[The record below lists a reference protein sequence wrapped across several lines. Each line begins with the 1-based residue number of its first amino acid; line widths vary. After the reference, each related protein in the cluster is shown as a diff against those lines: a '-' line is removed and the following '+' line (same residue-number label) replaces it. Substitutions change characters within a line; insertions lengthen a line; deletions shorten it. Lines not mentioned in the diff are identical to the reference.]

1 MSVKYDL
8 HIHSCLSPCGDAEMT
23 PNNIAGMAKLCG
35 LRVAALTDHNTSKN
49 CPAFFSA
56 CERRGVVA
64 IAGMELTTS
73 EDIHMVC
80 LFPTLDSA
88 MEFDAFVEARRM
100 RIKNRPDIF
109 GEQIIMNSNDEVTGK
124 DEYLLI
130 PATELD
136 ITSAAREVRRR
147 GGAAFPAHVDKQANG
162 LISILGTFPP
172 EPDFAAAEFFDCGV
186 IPRFK
191 EKHPLLGDVLILKN
205 SDAHTLEAM
214 CASAPGSFDFEDSKD
229 DDDMRHRL
237 IKLLNSRKYSAEF

>member
-8 HIHSCLSPCGDAEMT
+8 HIHSCLSPCGDYEMT
-23 PNNIAGMAKLCG
+23 PGNIAGMAKLCG
-35 LRVAALTDHNTSKN
+35 LRFAALTDHNTSKN

-64 IAGMELTTS
+64 VAGMELTTS

-80 LFPTLDSA
+80 LFPTLDLA
-88 MEFDAFVEARRM
+88 MEFDAFVEPRRLK
-100 RIKNRPDIF
+100 IKNRPDIF
-109 GEQIIMNSNDEVTGK
+109 GDQIIMNNNDEVAGK

-147 GGAAFPAHVDKQANG
+147 GGAAFPAHVDKRSNG

-172 EPDFAAAEFFDCGV
+172 EPDFTAAEVFDHGV
-186 IPRFK
+186 ISRFK
-191 EKHPLLGDVLILKN
+191 EKHPLLSKVLILKN
-205 SDAHTLEAM
+205 SDAHTLEEM
-214 CASAPGSFDFEDSKD
+214 CAMPPGSFDFEDTAD
-229 DDDMRHRL
+229 DADMRHQL
-237 IKLLNSRKYSAEF
+237 IKFLNSRKFSAGF